1 MAKIVTKDTTEKT
14 NKSAKKDGN
23 TSNVSSV
30 FQREISS
37 EVKGI
42 KNILSSNEKTLK
54 DLQKSLEKLNV
65 KNNNNNNGNNGNSSN
80 GSSKS
85 DLHGATEDNEEKK
98 KQAGMFSLNDSIK
111 SMHKD
116 LMSVLGLKQNPK
128 EKNKG
133 EGIFKSLFSKL
144 FSLGN
149 LVKGALAAL
158 PIVFKDVVTDFIK
171 KALQNMGVGPELSS
185 KIADYL
191 GPAVQGAALGY
202 ALGGWKGAL
211 AGAAIAV
218 GYKLVNNMVDKWK
231 SENGDDKVLGFLE
244 VDGLGTLTK
253 SVVTGGALGFAVGGL
268 KGLIAGAAI
277 GAAVGSV
284 MNLVTQFRDT
294 INNPEE
300 QSLSDMFSGLGQ
312 GAFYG
317 AITGAVVG
325 SKFGLKGLL
334 VGLAA
339 GAIIGGAAGVIAKLI
354 SDFKATHANDEEHN
368 KNSEVSKAAMAGK
381 QFSETDATNTQFEIS
396 KLEEELEN
404 TEDDEERKKLKREI
418 RNKKIDLDT
427 INNQLE
433 RRKRLS
439 TNMKLGKKS
448 DIYFTKDGKMVDMNA
463 EVGFWR
469 GASTWIGR
477 NIFGQGDLSGSEIEK
492 ITQEGKA
499 AGKSN
504 EEIKQMIKEA
514 GDAKLKEYNARRI
527 LNSQLKNSTVTYGN
541 DIEQEK
547 LRADYDYAL
556 ETANAGKAMSL
567 NYQSD
572 AKKEAKLNASID
584 KTQDF
589 VFESAN
595 EQTNLLRQLVE
606 LAGGKTASPY
616 SSSPVNS
623 TPISNTNFSNARV

>member
-14 NKSAKKDGN
+14 NKSTKKSGN

-54 DLQKSLEKLNV
+54 DLQQSLEKLNI
-65 KNNNNNNGNNGNSSN
+65 KNNNGNNGNSSN
-80 GSSKS
+80 GSAKS

-158 PIVFKDVVTDFIK
+158 PIVFKDVVTEFIK

-202 ALGGWKGAL
+202 VLGGWKGAL

-244 VDGLGTLTK
+244 IDGLGTLTK

-325 SKFGLKGLL
+325 SKFGLKGMLI
-334 VGLAA
+334 GIAA
-339 GAIIGGAAGVIAKLI
+339 GGVIGGAAGVIAKLI
-354 SDFKATHANDEEHN
+354 SNFKAKHANDEEYN
-368 KNSEVSKAAMAGK
+368 NTSEISKAAQSGK
-381 QFSETDATNTQFEIS
+381 RFNENDLANQQYELT
-396 KLEEELEN
+396 KLKEKLDN
-404 TEDDEERKKLKREI
+404 ASTDEEKKEIQRKISDAE
-418 RNKKIDLDT
+418 IDLDT
-427 INNQLE
+427 IEMNIENY
-433 RRKRLS
+433 RKSNAKLATGTKSDWYWYDGKLVDLS
-439 TNMKLGKKS
+439 TK
-448 DIYFTKDGKMVDMNA
+448 
-463 EVGFWR
+463 VGGFR
-469 GASTWIGR
+469 GLSTW
-477 NIFGQGDLSGSEIEK
+477 FGEQFNNANDYFNKKDRIEELEKTGLSKSEA
-492 ITQEGKA
+492 TAQA
-499 AGKSN
+499 
-504 EEIKQMIKEA
+504 EA
-514 GDAKLKEYNARRI
+514 EFKKKRKDYLARRI
-527 LNSQLKNSTVTYGN
+527 LNSELDDSSVKYSSEAEQQKLKA
-541 DIEQEK
+541 
-547 LRADYDYAL
+547 RYDYEL
-556 ETANAGKAMSL
+556 ETSNAGRAMSL

-572 AKKEAKLNASID
+572 AKKEARLNASID

-606 LAGGKTASPY
+606 LAGGKTTSPY
-616 SSSPVNS
+616 PSSPVNS

>member
-14 NKSAKKDGN
+14 NKSTKKSGN

-65 KNNNNNNGNNGNSSN
+65 KNNNNNGNNGNSSN
-80 GSSKS
+80 GSAKS

-116 LMSVLGLKQNPK
+116 LMGVLGLKQNPK

-158 PIVFKDVVTDFIK
+158 PIVFKDVVTEFIK

-218 GYKLVNNMVDKWK
+218 GYKRVNNMVDKWK

-244 VDGLGTLTK
+244 IDGLGTLTK
-253 SVVTGGALGFAVGGL
+253 SVVTGGALGAAIGGL
-268 KGLIAGAAI
+268 KGLIAGAVI

-325 SKFGLKGLL
+325 SKFGLKGMLI
-334 VGLAA
+334 GLAA
-339 GAIIGGAAGVIAKLI
+339 GGIIGGAAGVIAKLI
-354 SDFKATHANDEEHN
+354 SNFKAKHANDEEYN
-368 KNSEVSKAAMAGK
+368 NTSEISKAAQSGK
-381 QFSETDATNTQFEIS
+381 RFNENDLANQQYELA
-396 KLEEELEN
+396 KLKEKLDN
-404 TEDDEERKKLKREI
+404 ASTDEEKKEIQRKISDAE
-418 RNKKIDLDT
+418 IDLDT
-427 INNQLE
+427 IEMNIENY
-433 RRKRLS
+433 RKSNAKLATGAKSDWYWYDGKLVDLGTKVGGFRGLS
-439 TNMKLGKKS
+439 TWFGEQFNNANDYFNKKDRIEELEKTGLS
-448 DIYFTKDGKMVDMNA
+448 KSEATAQAEAEFNKKRKDY
-463 EVGFWR
+463 
-469 GASTWIGR
+469 
-477 NIFGQGDLSGSEIEK
+477 L
-492 ITQEGKA
+492 
-499 AGKSN
+499 
-504 EEIKQMIKEA
+504 
-514 GDAKLKEYNARRI
+514 ARRI
-527 LNSQLKNSTVTYGN
+527 LNSELDDSSVKYSSEAEQQKLKA
-541 DIEQEK
+541 
-547 LRADYDYAL
+547 RYDYEL
-556 ETANAGKAMSL
+556 ETSNAGRAMSL

-616 SSSPVNS
+616 PSSPINS
-623 TPISNTNFSNARV
+623 TPISNTNFSNVRV

>member
-354 SDFKATHANDEEHN
+354 SNFKAKHANDEEYN
-368 KNSEVSKAAMAGK
+368 NTSEISKAAQSGK
-381 QFSETDATNTQFEIS
+381 RFNENDLANQQYELT
-396 KLEEELEN
+396 KLKEKLDN
-404 TEDDEERKKLKREI
+404 ASTDEEKKEIQRKISDAE
-418 RNKKIDLDT
+418 IDLDT
-427 INNQLE
+427 IEMNIENY
-433 RRKRLS
+433 RKSNAKLATGAKSDWYWYDGKLVDLS
-439 TNMKLGKKS
+439 TK
-448 DIYFTKDGKMVDMNA
+448 
-463 EVGFWR
+463 VGGFR
-469 GASTWIGR
+469 GLSTW
-477 NIFGQGDLSGSEIEK
+477 FGEQFNNANDYFNKKDRIEELEKTGLSKSEA
-492 ITQEGKA
+492 TAQA
-499 AGKSN
+499 
-504 EEIKQMIKEA
+504 EA
-514 GDAKLKEYNARRI
+514 EFKKKRKDYLARRI
-527 LNSQLKNSTVTYGN
+527 LNSELDDSSVKYSSEAEQQKLKA
-541 DIEQEK
+541 
-547 LRADYDYAL
+547 RYDYEL

-616 SSSPVNS
+616 PSSPINS

>member
-14 NKSAKKDGN
+14 NKSTKKSGN

-65 KNNNNNNGNNGNSSN
+65 KNNNNNGNNGNSSN
-80 GSSKS
+80 GSAKS

-98 KQAGMFSLNDSIK
+98 KQAGMFSLKDSIK

-116 LMSVLGLKQNPK
+116 LMGVLGLKQNTK

-158 PIVFKDVVTDFIK
+158 PIVFKDVVTEFIK

-202 ALGGWKGAL
+202 AFGGWKGAL
-211 AGAAIAV
+211 AGAAITV

-244 VDGLGTLTK
+244 IDGLGTLTK
-253 SVVTGGALGFAVGGL
+253 SVVTGGALGFAVGGP

-339 GAIIGGAAGVIAKLI
+339 GAIIGGAAGVISKLI

-368 KNSEVSKAAMAGK
+368 NTSEISKAAQSGK
-381 QFSETDATNTQFEIS
+381 RFNENDLANQQYELA
-396 KLEEELEN
+396 KLKEKLDN
-404 TEDDEERKKLKREI
+404 ASTDEEKKEIQRKISDAE
-418 RNKKIDLDT
+418 IDLDT
-427 INNQLE
+427 IEMNIENY
-433 RRKRLS
+433 RKSNAKLATGAKSDWYWYDGKLVDLS
-439 TNMKLGKKS
+439 TK
-448 DIYFTKDGKMVDMNA
+448 
-463 EVGFWR
+463 VGGFR
-469 GASTWIGR
+469 GLSTW
-477 NIFGQGDLSGSEIEK
+477 FGEQFNNANDYFNKKDRIEELEKTGLSKSEA
-492 ITQEGKA
+492 TAKA
-499 AGKSN
+499 
-504 EEIKQMIKEA
+504 EA
-514 GDAKLKEYNARRI
+514 EFNKKRKDYLARRI
-527 LNSQLKNSTVTYGN
+527 LNSELDDSSVKYSSEAEQQKLKA
-541 DIEQEK
+541 
-547 LRADYDYAL
+547 RYDYEL
-556 ETANAGKAMSL
+556 ETSNAGRAMSL

-572 AKKEAKLNASID
+572 AKKEARLNASID

-616 SSSPVNS
+616 PSSPINS

>member
-14 NKSAKKDGN
+14 NKSTKKSGN

-65 KNNNNNNGNNGNSSN
+65 KNNNNNGNNGNSSN
-80 GSSKS
+80 GSAKS

-116 LMSVLGLKQNPK
+116 LMGVLGLKQNPK

-158 PIVFKDVVTDFIK
+158 PIVFKDVVTEFIK

-218 GYKLVNNMVDKWK
+218 GYKRVNNMVDKWK

-244 VDGLGTLTK
+244 IDGLGTLTK
-253 SVVTGGALGFAVGGL
+253 SVVTGGALGAAIGGL
-268 KGLIAGAAI
+268 KGLIAGAVI

-325 SKFGLKGLL
+325 SKFGLKGMLI
-334 VGLAA
+334 GLAA
-339 GAIIGGAAGVIAKLI
+339 GGIIGGAAGVIAKLI
-354 SDFKATHANDEEHN
+354 SNFKAKHANDEEYN
-368 KNSEVSKAAMAGK
+368 NTSEISKAAQSGK
-381 QFSETDATNTQFEIS
+381 RFNENDLANQQYELA
-396 KLEEELEN
+396 KLKEKLDN
-404 TEDDEERKKLKREI
+404 ASTDEEKKEIQRKISDAE
-418 RNKKIDLDT
+418 IDLDT
-427 INNQLE
+427 IEMNIENY
-433 RRKRLS
+433 RKSNAKLATGTKSDWYWYDGKLVDLGTKVGGFRGLS
-439 TNMKLGKKS
+439 TWFGEQFNNANDYFNKKDRIEELEKTGLS
-448 DIYFTKDGKMVDMNA
+448 KSEATAQAEAEFNKKRKDY
-463 EVGFWR
+463 
-469 GASTWIGR
+469 
-477 NIFGQGDLSGSEIEK
+477 L
-492 ITQEGKA
+492 
-499 AGKSN
+499 
-504 EEIKQMIKEA
+504 
-514 GDAKLKEYNARRI
+514 ARRI
-527 LNSQLKNSTVTYGN
+527 LNSELDDSSVKYSSEAEQQKLKA
-541 DIEQEK
+541 
-547 LRADYDYAL
+547 RYDYEL
-556 ETANAGKAMSL
+556 ETSNAGRAMSL

-616 SSSPVNS
+616 PSSPINS
-623 TPISNTNFSNARV
+623 TPISNTNFSNVRV